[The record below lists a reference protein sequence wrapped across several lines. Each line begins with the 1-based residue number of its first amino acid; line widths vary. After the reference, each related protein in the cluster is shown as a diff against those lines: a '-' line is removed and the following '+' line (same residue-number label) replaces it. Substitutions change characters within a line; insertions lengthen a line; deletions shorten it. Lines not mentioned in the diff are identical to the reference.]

1 MKTAVSASLL
11 ALALLAGCSPA
22 PADSQEAVTEPAA
35 EPAAESATEAPAP
48 ESALEAALASD
59 VRSPEEKARDVWRH
73 PKETLE
79 FLGVEADDTVVEI
92 WPGGGW
98 YTNILAPWLASGG
111 GNLVAALFD
120 PSGIEDAE
128 RVARIETNNEN
139 FKSNYTDPK
148 FGTITYSGFSAN
160 SGPLTEPGTAD
171 VVLTFRNIHNWMSGG
186 YEQKFFDDAY
196 AALKPGGVLGVVEHR
211 LPSTAVQDP
220 KAPSGYVHEDY
231 VKTLATNAGFQFDG
245 SSEINANPADTADH
259 PYGVW
264 TLPPVSNQP
273 KEGEEAPEGWDPEAY
288 KTIGESDRMTL
299 KFIKPAE

>member
-1 MKTAVSASLL
+1 MKTAVSATLL
-11 ALALLAGCSPA
+11 SLALLAGCSPA
-22 PADSQEAVTEPAA
+22 PADSPEAVAELDTETAAA
-35 EPAAESATEAPAP
+35 ETPAP
-48 ESALEAALASD
+48 VSALEAAIASD

-79 FLGVEADDTVVEI
+79 FLGVEPDDTVVEI

-98 YTNILAPWLASGG
+98 YTNILAPYLASGG
-111 GNLVAALFD
+111 GKLVAVLFS
-120 PSGIEDAE
+120 PEGIDDAE

-171 VVLTFRNIHNWMSGG
+171 VVLTFRNIHNWMAGG

-196 AALKPGGVLGVVEHR
+196 TALKPGGILGVVEHR

-220 KAPSGYVHEDY
+220 KAPAAMST
-231 VKTLATNAGFQFDG
+231 KTMCARWR
-245 SSEINANPADTADH
+245 PM
-259 PYGVW
+259 
-264 TLPPVSNQP
+264 PVSSSTDLPRSMQIRLTPQTILTVSGRCRRSATSRRKAKKPP
-273 KEGEEAPEGWDPEAY
+273 KAG
-288 KTIGESDRMTL
+288 TR
-299 KFIKPAE
+299 KPTRPSAKVTA

>member
-1 MKTAVSASLL
+1 MMKTAVSASLL
-11 ALALLAGCSPA
+11 ALAVMAACSPA
-22 PADSQEAVTEPAA
+22 PADSPEAVAELDTETAAA
-35 EPAAESATEAPAP
+35 EAPAAES
-48 ESALEAALASD
+48 LLDAAIASD
-59 VRSPEEKARDVWRH
+59 LRSPEEKARDEWRH

-79 FLGVEADDTVVEI
+79 FLGIEPDDTVVEI

-111 GNLVAALFD
+111 GKLVAVLFS
-120 PSGIEDAE
+120 PEGIDDAE
-128 RVARIETNNEN
+128 RVERIETNNAK
-139 FKSNYTDPK
+139 FKSNYTDPA
-148 FGTITYSGFSAN
+148 FGTIDYSGFSAN

-171 VVLTFRNIHNWMSGG
+171 AVLTFRNIHNWMAGG
-186 YEQKFFDDAY
+186 YEQKFFDEAY

-220 KAPSGYVHEDY
+220 EAASGYVHEDY
-231 VKTLATNAGFQFDG
+231 VKTLAANSGFEFAG

-259 PYGVW
+259 PFGVW

-288 KTIGESDRMTL
+288 KAIGESDRMTL

>member
-11 ALALLAGCSPA
+11 ALAMLASCSPA
-22 PADSQEAVTEPAA
+22 PADSPEAVAEIDTETAA
-35 EPAAESATEAPAP
+35 AEAPAP
-48 ESALEAALASD
+48 VSALEAAIASD
-59 VRSPEEKARDVWRH
+59 ARSPEEKARDEWRH

-79 FLGVEADDTVVEI
+79 FLGVEPDDTVVEI

-111 GNLVAALFD
+111 GQLVAALFD

-139 FKSNYTDPK
+139 FKSNYADPK
-148 FGTITYSGFSAN
+148 FGTITYTGFSAS

-171 VVLTFRNIHNWMSGG
+171 AVLTFRNIHNWMAGG

-231 VKTLATNAGFQFDG
+231 VKTLASNAGFEFVD

-273 KEGEEAPEGWDPEAY
+273 AEGQEAPEGWDPEAY
-288 KTIGESDRMTL
+288 KAIGESDRMTL
-299 KFIKPAE
+299 KFVKPAE

>member
-1 MKTAVSASLL
+1 MMKTAVSASLL
-11 ALALLAGCSPA
+11 ALAVMAACSPA
-22 PADSQEAVTEPAA
+22 PADSPEAVAELDTETAAA
-35 EPAAESATEAPAP
+35 EAPAAES
-48 ESALEAALASD
+48 LLDAAIASD
-59 VRSPEEKARDVWRH
+59 LRSPEEKARDEWRH

-79 FLGVEADDTVVEI
+79 FLGIEPDDTVVEI

-111 GNLVAALFD
+111 GKLVAVLFS
-120 PSGIEDAE
+120 PEGIDDAE
-128 RVARIETNNEN
+128 RVERIETNNAK
-139 FKSNYTDPK
+139 FKSNYTDPA
-148 FGTITYSGFSAN
+148 FGTIDYSGFSAN

-171 VVLTFRNIHNWMSGG
+171 AVLTFRNIHNWMAGG
-186 YEQKFFDDAY
+186 YEQKFFDEAY

-220 KAPSGYVHEDY
+220 EAASGYVHEDY
-231 VKTLATNAGFQFDG
+231 VKTLAANAGFEFAG

-259 PYGVW
+259 PFGVW

-288 KTIGESDRMTL
+288 KAIGESDRMTL

>member
-1 MKTAVSASLL
+1 MMKTAVSASLL
-11 ALALLAGCSPA
+11 ALAVMAACSPA
-22 PADSQEAVTEPAA
+22 PADSPEAVAELDTETAAA
-35 EPAAESATEAPAP
+35 EAPAAES
-48 ESALEAALASD
+48 LLDAAIASD
-59 VRSPEEKARDVWRH
+59 LRSPEEKARDEWRH

-79 FLGVEADDTVVEI
+79 FLGIEPDDTVVEI

-111 GNLVAALFD
+111 GKLVDVLFS
-120 PSGIEDAE
+120 PEGIDDAE
-128 RVARIETNNEN
+128 RVERIETNNAK
-139 FKSNYTDPK
+139 FKSNYTDPA
-148 FGTITYSGFSAN
+148 FGTIDYSGFSAN

-171 VVLTFRNIHNWMSGG
+171 AVLTFRNIHNWMAGG
-186 YEQKFFDDAY
+186 YEQKFFDEAY

-220 KAPSGYVHEDY
+220 EAASGYVHEDY
-231 VKTLATNAGFQFDG
+231 VKTLAANAGFEFAG

-259 PYGVW
+259 PFGVW

-288 KTIGESDRMTL
+288 KAIGESDRMTL

>member
-1 MKTAVSASLL
+1 MMKTAVSASLL
-11 ALALLAGCSPA
+11 ALAVMAACSPA
-22 PADSQEAVTEPAA
+22 PADSPEAVAELDTETAAA
-35 EPAAESATEAPAP
+35 EAPAAES
-48 ESALEAALASD
+48 LLDAAIASD
-59 VRSPEEKARDVWRH
+59 LRSPEEKARDEWRH

-79 FLGVEADDTVVEI
+79 FLGIEPDDTVVEI

-111 GNLVAALFD
+111 GKLVAVLFS
-120 PSGIEDAE
+120 PEGIDDAE
-128 RVARIETNNEN
+128 RVERIETNNAK
-139 FKSNYTDPK
+139 FKSNYTDPA
-148 FGTITYSGFSAN
+148 FGTIEYSGFSAN

-171 VVLTFRNIHNWMSGG
+171 AVLTFRNIHNWMAGG
-186 YEQKFFDDAY
+186 YEQKFFDEAY

-220 KAPSGYVHEDY
+220 EAASGYVHEDY
-231 VKTLATNAGFQFDG
+231 VKTLAANAGFEFAG

-259 PYGVW
+259 PFGVW

-273 KEGEEAPEGWDPEAY
+273 KEGEEAPEGWNPEAY
-288 KTIGESDRMTL
+288 KAIGESDRMTL

>member
-1 MKTAVSASLL
+1 MMKTAVSASLL
-11 ALALLAGCSPA
+11 ALAVMAACSPA
-22 PADSQEAVTEPAA
+22 PADSPEAVAELDTETAAA
-35 EPAAESATEAPAP
+35 EAPAAES
-48 ESALEAALASD
+48 LLDAAIASD
-59 VRSPEEKARDVWRH
+59 LRSPEEKARDEWRH

-79 FLGVEADDTVVEI
+79 FLGIEPDDTVVEI

-111 GNLVAALFD
+111 GKLVAVLFS
-120 PSGIEDAE
+120 PEGIDDAE
-128 RVARIETNNEN
+128 RVERIETNNAK
-139 FKSNYTDPK
+139 FKSNYTDPA
-148 FGTITYSGFSAN
+148 FGTIDYSGFSAN

-171 VVLTFRNIHNWMSGG
+171 AVLTFRNIHNWMAGG
-186 YEQKFFDDAY
+186 YEQKFFDEAY

-220 KAPSGYVHEDY
+220 EAASGYVHEDY
-231 VKTLATNAGFQFDG
+231 VKTLAANAGFEFAG

-259 PYGVW
+259 PFGVW

-273 KEGEEAPEGWDPEAY
+273 KEGEEAPEGWNPEAY
-288 KTIGESDRMTL
+288 KAIGESDRMTL